1 MFNINDN
8 VIHKSAGACIVKN
21 IIKQNFGNGDMNY
34 YYLTPKFP
42 SIANKSLEIY
52 LPVDKEEM
60 FLRKP
65 LSKADVLALIRTFP
79 NMETFWISDS
89 KTRKQKFEEI
99 YHSGKIMELCKLV
112 KLLYVDETF
121 FKKPL
126 SVTDKGLLTKVKNNI
141 FDEFAVSLSINP
153 IEVEQYIQKYLK

>member
-52 LPVDKEEM
+52 LPIDKEDL

-89 KTRKQKFEEI
+89 KTSKKKFEEI

-126 SVTDKGLLTKVKNNI
+126 SVTDKGLLTKIKNNI

-153 IEVEQYIQKYLK
+153 IDVEQYIQKYLK